1 MVVALPHE
9 AFGLT
14 RDGRPIVRYTL
25 SDGRG
30 MIVRFLNL
38 GGAITEI
45 QAPDREGRLAN
56 VVLGFASGEL
66 YQQGGEAA
74 YFGALI
80 GRYANRIGG
89 AQFSLGGRI
98 YRLDA
103 NDGKNTLHGGKTGFH
118 TCLWNV
124 RASGAGPEPQSAV
137 LSLRSPDG
145 EGGFPG
151 TLALEVRYSLAENA
165 LVIDY
170 RITTD
175 RETFVNP
182 TSHCYFN
189 LAGAGSGS
197 VDEHLLEI
205 FASRYTLIND
215 ELLPTGEIASV
226 ADTPLDFRRPTAI
239 GARIRE
245 SFPQLLRARGYDH
258 NYVLDKVPDKLDTN
272 PYQNGSGLCFAARVY
287 EPKSGRIL
295 EVLTTEPGLQFYSG
309 NGLNGSLVGAE
320 GRAYR
325 QSDGF
330 CLETQHFPDS
340 PNNPQFP
347 ATLLR
352 PGEIFSSRTVY
363 RFSTDKDATGNSFR
377 QTQHAQEVST

>member
-14 RDGRPIVRYTL
+14 ADRRRILRYTL
-25 SDGRG
+25 RNKRG
-30 MIVRFLNL
+30 ILVRFLNL

-56 VVLGFASGEL
+56 VVLGFSRGEL
-66 YQQGGEAA
+66 YRQGGEAA

-89 AQFSLGGRI
+89 AQFRLGGRV
-98 YRLDA
+98 YRLVA
-103 NDGKNTLHGGKTGFH
+103 NEGNNALHGGTAGFH
-118 TCLWNV
+118 TRLWKV
-124 RASGAGPEPQSAV
+124 RATGTDSALEGAV
-137 LSLRSPDG
+137 LSLQSPDG

-151 TLALEVRYSLAENA
+151 TLTLKVRYRLLENA
-165 LVIDY
+165 FSIDY
-170 RITTD
+170 RITAD
-175 RETFVNP
+175 RETVVNP

-205 FASRYTLIND
+205 FASHYTPIND
-215 ELLPTGEIASV
+215 ELIPTGEIAPL
-226 ADTPLDFRRPTAI
+226 AGTPLDFRRQTMI
-239 GARIRE
+239 GARIRQA
-245 SFPQLLRARGYDH
+245 FPQLIRARGYDH
-258 NYVLDKVPDKLDTN
+258 NYVLDKLDMD
-272 PYQNGSGLCFAARVY
+272 PHQNDSGLSLAARVY

-340 PNNPQFP
+340 PNHPQFP
-347 ATLLR
+347 STVLR
-352 PGEIFSSRTVY
+352 PQEIFSSRTVY
-363 RFSTDKDATGNSFR
+363 RFSTDKDATNGAFSEM
-377 QTQHAQEVST
+377 QPTQGENT

>member
-1 MVVALPHE
+1 MIVALPQE

-14 RDGRPIVRYTL
+14 PDGRPIVRYTL
-25 SDGRG
+25 RDGLS

-38 GGAITEI
+38 GGVITEI
-45 QAPDREGRLAN
+45 QVPDREGRPTN
-56 VVLGFASGEL
+56 VVLGFARGEL

-103 NDGKNTLHGGKTGFH
+103 NDGRNTLHGGKAGFH

-124 RASGAGPEPQSAV
+124 RASGTGPEPQSAV
-137 LSLRSPDG
+137 LSLQCPDG

-151 TLALEVRYSLAENA
+151 TLALKVRYSLAENA
-165 LVIDY
+165 LAIDY

-205 FASRYTLIND
+205 FASRYTPINA

-245 SFPQLLRARGYDH
+245 AFPQLLHARGYDH
-258 NYVLDKVPDKLDTN
+258 NYVLDKLDTN
-272 PYQNGSGLCFAARVY
+272 PHQNGRDLHLAARVY

-363 RFSTDKDATGNSFR
+363 RFLTDTDKAAGGGGFW
-377 QTQHAQEVST
+377 QP